1 MRLSNARKYILL
13 TCFSALIS
21 IACGSS
27 PGNNNQTAITN
38 AETLGEFPFAI
49 KEPLTY
55 QAEVAASGDG
65 VDKKWLVARDGE
77 RWRIDFLEAGEP
89 SRTRMRLDAVY
100 SIDHKSKVYTVAE
113 TSGETV
119 AGLTDRFFKGKEY
132 RKFEK
137 LESQNGVTRYRT
149 QNKNGQGEIV
159 MSIDDATGIM
169 IREEFLPPPGSQG
182 SPFVYE
188 IRNLKQS
195 VDEGTLVLPAGY
207 RKVTPAEYQRTPQ
220 KEK

>member
-27 PGNNNQTAITN
+27 PGNSNQTAINN
-38 AETLGEFPFAI
+38 AETPGEFPFAI

-55 QAEVAASGDG
+55 QAEVVASGDG
-65 VDKKWLVARDGE
+65 IDKKWLVARDGE

-100 SIDHKSKVYTVAE
+100 SIDHKRKIYTVAE
-113 TSGETV
+113 TGGETV
-119 AGLTDRFFKGKEY
+119 AGLTDRFFKGKDH
-132 RKFEK
+132 RNIEK
-137 LESQNGVTRYRT
+137 LESSNGVTKFRIK
-149 QNKNGQGEIV
+149 NKNDQGEII
-159 MSIDDATGIM
+159 MSVDDKSGFM
-169 IREEFLPPPGSQG
+169 VREEFVPPAGSR
-182 SPFVYE
+182 SAPFVYE
-188 IRNLKQS
+188 IRNLRLR
-195 VDEGTLVLPAGY
+195 VDEGVFAIPVGY
-207 RKVTPAEYQRTPQ
+207 RKVTPVEYQRTPQ